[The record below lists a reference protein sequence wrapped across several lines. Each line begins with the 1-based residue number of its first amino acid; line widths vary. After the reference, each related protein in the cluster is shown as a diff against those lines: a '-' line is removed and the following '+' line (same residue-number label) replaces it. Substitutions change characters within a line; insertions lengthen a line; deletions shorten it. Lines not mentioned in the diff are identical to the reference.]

1 MARRFIMENKIQ
13 RYSRILV
20 PLPPVLEI
28 NNKVTKLVEEEFKI
42 TPEYIETP
50 YFEGYAIGW
59 RSWYGFDN
67 LRYPSMRSFFPLQ
80 LKRILDDW
88 LGDEEEAQV
97 IEWIDEDRWEWMD
110 IVKDSDE
117 IFHANYWRGNINN
130 VMVFEDGLRIHGSRL
145 KTKMIMINNIPE
157 LMKPE
162 FLDFHSIFKRL
173 ARRGYWN
180 GIEGKDKFYEKVGFD
195 FALPFK

>member
-1 MARRFIMENKIQ
+1 METRIN
-13 RYSRILV
+13 RYSRILI

-28 NNKVTKLVEEEFKI
+28 KDKVTKLVKEEFKI
-42 TPEYIETP
+42 IPEYVETSC
-50 YFEGYAIGW
+50 FEGYAFSW
-59 RSWYGFDN
+59 RAWYGFEDY

-97 IEWIDEDRWEWMD
+97 IEWIDKDRWEWMD
-110 IVKDSDE
+110 IVEDADE
-117 IFHANYWRGNINN
+117 IFHAKYWNGNIDN
-130 VMVFEDGLRIHGSRL
+130 VMIFEGSLRIHSRKL
-145 KTKMIMINNIPE
+145 KTRFVRINNIPE

-162 FLDFHSIFKRL
+162 FSDFYSIFKVL

-180 GIEGKDKFYEKVGFD
+180 GVEGKDKFYERIGFD
-195 FALPFK
+195 FALPF